1 MEFLNEIKEKYKD
14 FDFTKEYNSRIL
26 NSKRKEYSRGGLAYN
41 LGIYELSIVDHLIID
56 NSRGKII
63 KNPRK
68 TSDFTYYFDENDKL
82 SLITKGDFSVSFFIY
97 ESNTTRVL
105 TFEGLKS
112 TPEIVVYF
120 ESIYDEFSRMVY
132 YIEIHSV
139 IIRELFF
146 SYDTLDTINV
156 EEKIS
161 ISDSPNPPR
170 IRKYS
175 FPMSDVLK
183 FNHK

>member
-1 MEFLNEIKEKYKD
+1 MKSLNEIKEKYKD
-14 FDFTKEYNSRIL
+14 FDFTKEYNFRIL
-26 NSKRKEYSRGGLAYN
+26 NSKRKEYSRGGLVFS

-56 NSRGKII
+56 NSRGKIV
-63 KNPRK
+63 KKPRK
-68 TSDFTYYFDENDKL
+68 TPDFTYYFDENDKL
-82 SLITKGDFSVSFFIY
+82 SIITQGDFSVSFFIY

-112 TPEIVVYF
+112 TPEIVACY
-120 ESIYDEFSRMVY
+120 EAIYDEFSRMIY
-132 YIEIHSV
+132 FAEIEDV
-139 IIRELFF
+139 IIREQLF

-156 EEKIS
+156 EERVS